1 MKAEQQTRT
10 NTERTFPEDNDTLY
24 REMTSYMPNCYF
36 PTSLGEDAIHE
47 FAGGEFARIRDIIC
61 REYGFDEDRHI
72 EEYAGVSP
80 FDFVRDDIEQEI
92 YRRIRKDYT
101 QLGAV
106 SIRKSLLEKIRHA
119 VERENN
125 IIGTFYRNRG
135 VHYRDGEPAEYE
147 TSPIV
152 VIHNPGYYGYG
163 GYESATVYEL
173 FIDGTGK
180 LLCTLNGEGGE
191 DFDEPVENVQIE
203 GLFEIAHWL
212 EEYGFIAADVDDNKI
227 TVCEECGSDNI
238 QTQAWV
244 DPNTHAFI
252 GTTGIDRDDNWCDE
266 CEEHL
271 PFCTLKEFK
280 ERMQEW
286 WQGLEFK
293 EMEQVTGFRQ
303 TDFSPEDG
311 YRKFVDA
318 CEKWWNGKSYDE
330 KRIIWEKYHNEE

>member
-1 MKAEQQTRT
+1 M

-24 REMTSYMPNCYF
+24 REMTAYMPNCYF

-47 FAGGEFARIRDIIC
+47 FAGGEFVRIRDIIC

-101 QLGAV
+101 QLGAI

-152 VIHNPGYYGYG
+152 VIHNTGNYGYG

-173 FIDGTGK
+173 SSTGR
-180 LLCTLNGEGGE
+180 
-191 DFDEPVENVQIE
+191 ENCSARSMVKAGKILTNPSRMYKSRGYSRSPIGWKSTGSSPPMLMTTRLPYVKNAVQTISRLRH
-203 GLFEIAHWL
+203 G
-212 EEYGFIAADVDDNKI
+212 
-227 TVCEECGSDNI
+227 
-238 QTQAWV
+238 
-244 DPNTHAFI
+244 
-252 GTTGIDRDDNWCDE
+252 
-266 CEEHL
+266 
-271 PFCTLKEFK
+271 
-280 ERMQEW
+280 
-286 WQGLEFK
+286 
-293 EMEQVTGFRQ
+293 
-303 TDFSPEDG
+303 
-311 YRKFVDA
+311 
-318 CEKWWNGKSYDE
+318 
-330 KRIIWEKYHNEE
+330 